1 MTSEAVTTAIAI
13 RDETSAVMLTNAQLK
28 MIANTS
34 FVPAAFR
41 GKVPE
46 VLACV
51 ATGRAL
57 GLPDMTSLRGIH
69 VIEGKATLSA
79 ELMVAIVRGHG
90 HSITGTV
97 GEKEAIVRGRRADN
111 GDEMEAAFTTAMA
124 EKAGL
129 TGKQNW
135 KRHPDD
141 MMWARAVS
149 RLCRRLF
156 ADCFAGASY
165 VPEEVEATAD
175 ETLDEPPDPPS
186 AEEQER
192 LADEWELSGL
202 AEPESHGG
210 QGEPVT
216 SSVTEHEI
224 ASGSA
229 SSWQDLVQT
238 TKTLGLSKETLVEAL
253 REYFPGHR
261 WNQLTPA
268 QCEVLR
274 AALKHKAAAHA

>member
-13 RDETSAVMLTNAQLK
+13 RDETSAVILTNAQLT

-57 GLPDMTSLRGIH
+57 GVPDMTSLRGIH

-90 HSITGTV
+90 HSISGQV
-97 GEKEAIVRGRRADN
+97 DDKKAVVKGRRVDN
-111 GDEMEAAFTTAMA
+111 GDEMEATFTFEMA

-129 TGKQNW
+129 VGKSNW
-135 KRHPDD
+135 KKHPDD

-156 ADCFAGASY
+156 ADCFAGSSY

-175 ETLDEPPDPPS
+175 ELMDESVPFDSGVLPDS
-186 AEEQER
+186 EDAAA
-192 LADEWELSGL
+192 LADGGL
-202 AEPESHGG
+202 TEPGVLVPPPEKERG
-210 QGEPVT
+210 PV
-216 SSVTEHEI
+216 SDPGP

-229 SSWQDLVQT
+229 SPWAQ
-238 TKTLGLSKETLVEAL
+238 LSKLAMDAGLLAELKAAGKAMFPGRRPSELSMDECAELWAAVEAGAKV
-253 REYFPGHR
+253 E
-261 WNQLTPA
+261 A
-268 QCEVLR
+268 
-274 AALKHKAAAHA
+274 

>member
-1 MTSEAVTTAIAI
+1 MPSEAVTTELAI
-13 RDETSAVMLTNAQLK
+13 RQETSAVMLTNTQLQ

-79 ELMVAIVRGHG
+79 ELMVAIVRSHG

-97 GEKEAIVRGRRADN
+97 DDKKAVVRGRRADN
-111 GDEMEAAFTTAMA
+111 RDAMEATFTMGMA
-124 EKAGL
+124 QQAGL
-129 TGKQNW
+129 VGKSNW
-135 KRHPDD
+135 KKHPDD

-175 ETLDEPPDPPS
+175 ELMDVPQRFDSGELPTSEDE
-186 AEEQER
+186 AE
-192 LADEWELSGL
+192 LADGL
-202 AEPESHGG
+202 TEPGSR
-210 QGEPVT
+210 GEAQADDMAT
-216 SSVTEHEI
+216 SEVKPS
-224 ASGSA
+224 SGSVSPLDQLIHTYGRDQVVA
-229 SSWQDLVQT
+229 AYKTVFADRPGDSPLSDDEVDL
-238 TKTLGLSKETLVEAL
+238 LAD
-253 REYFPGHR
+253 
-261 WNQLTPA
+261 QLNTA
-268 QCEVLR
+268 GVGT
-274 AALKHKAAAHA
+274 